1 MPCGRV
7 RGATRIVVP
16 GRAYRAMNAA
26 GIGMQ
31 DIDAIRRHGTARPGS
46 AGDCIIMGYDL
57 GGSPR
62 TLRFHVG
69 THVILADVD

>member
-1 MPCGRV
+1 
-7 RGATRIVVP
+7 
-16 GRAYRAMNAA
+16 MNAS

-57 GGSPR
+57 GGAPR